1 MDAWLDGGGCM
12 NGCMVEWWWLHEW
25 MHGWMVVV
33 A

>member
-12 NGCMVEWWWLHEW
+12 NGCMVGWWWLHEC
-25 MHGWMVVV
+25 MIVI